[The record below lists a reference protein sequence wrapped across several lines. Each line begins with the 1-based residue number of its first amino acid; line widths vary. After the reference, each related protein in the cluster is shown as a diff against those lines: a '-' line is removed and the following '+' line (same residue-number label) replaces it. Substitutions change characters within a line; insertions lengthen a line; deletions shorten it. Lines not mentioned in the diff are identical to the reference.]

1 MSERKTKNE
10 EDSVNRSKSAGERQI
25 REETCEEMKCES
37 NRASFASEIK
47 ISFIGLGQTPTLC
60 ALLSPPPLLSVPFSW
75 PLLRFSLSLSLFRPA
90 SPSYWC
96 EQSEREI
103 AWCRAVISF
112 CSHPPT
118 LQFSEGASRA
128 RSTPEPWCRQ
138 VTPLPST
145 DGRGNKPL
153 RHCWGVEPWTSWDQ
167 DRFWRADP
175 SLWRSHRVT
184 LTSHWTVSY

>member
-1 MSERKTKNE
+1 MWE
-10 EDSVNRSKSAGERQI
+10 QPCLLCI
-25 REETCEEMKCES
+25 RDKD
-37 NRASFASEIK
+37 
-47 ISFIGLGQTPTLC
+47 FIHWPRTNTNTLCPTLPTSSLFPSLGLCC
-60 ALLSPPPLLSVPFSW
+60 ASLSP
-75 PLLRFSLSLSLFRPA
+75 SLFCPA

-153 RHCWGVEPWTSWDQ
+153 RHCWGPEPWTSWDQ
-167 DRFWRADP
+167 QRFWRADL
-175 SLWRSHRVT
+175 SLWRSHRVK

>member
-1 MSERKTKNE
+1 M
-10 EDSVNRSKSAGERQI
+10 NRSKSAGERQI
-25 REETCEEMKCES
+25 CEEMCEEMKCES

-75 PLLRFSLSLSLFRPA
+75 PLLCFSLSLSLFCPA

-128 RSTPEPWCRQ
+128 RSTPEPWCKSHPFPVLTGGETNHCGTAEGQNREPPE
-138 VTPLPST
+138 TKRGS
-145 DGRGNKPL
+145 DGQI
-153 RHCWGVEPWTSWDQ
+153 W
-167 DRFWRADP
+167 
-175 SLWRSHRVT
+175 
-184 LTSHWTVSY
+184 VSGGATGWS